1 VRTDPIP
8 DGIWTVEKFG
18 EKEGGLNFGETLTI
32 QSYRHPDKIAV
43 EDDSKRIS
51 YRELND
57 RVNRLVH
64 GFTELGLKKGDI
76 ICHLQ
81 GNTVEHFELLFAVA
95 KAGMVRMPLNPRGE
109 KSESIKL
116 VNTFEPQAFL
126 YEQEFSGVVREISPY
141 IKCPRFIFVGKTPP
155 FGSIAYDALAVQDPN
170 PEPDIEVEEGDP
182 FLIQSTSGTTGFPKA
197 ALISQGGLIRRAIIR
212 AMDLNNHSRGV
223 YLGVTALAN
232 TASLFYACSQLYL
245 GGTVILR
252 NRFDPAKTAET
263 IREKQ
268 VTHLSM
274 VPVMWEKILRLPGLK
289 AYDFRSLEI
298 AVSYGAPLHQST
310 KEKFIQD
317 LSPNL
322 FETFGITETGPIS
335 NLHPRDQLRKR
346 NCVGQ
351 PTMHTQIRIVDENG
365 RELPPKRE
373 GEIVVRTPY
382 LFMGYFRNPEATAEV
397 LRDGWFYTGDIG
409 RLDEEHYL
417 YILGRK
423 KDMIISGGYN
433 IYAEEIE
440 GILAS
445 HPKIHESAVI
455 GVPDEEWGESVKAL
469 VVLKAG
475 LDANQEEIIEFC
487 KARLAD
493 YKKPRTVEFVPTLP
507 RSGPGKIAK
516 NALREKYWAGLERK
530 VN

>member
-1 VRTDPIP
+1 MGGCEVR
-8 DGIWTVEKFG
+8 
-18 EKEGGLNFGETLTI
+18 KEGGLNFGESLTI
-32 QSYRHPDKIAV
+32 QSYRHPDKIAI
-43 EDDSKRIS
+43 EDDSKRIT

-64 GFTELGLKKGDI
+64 GFTALGLRKGDI

-95 KAGMVRMPLNPRGE
+95 KAGMVRMPLAPRGE
-109 KSESIKL
+109 KSEFIKL
-116 VNTFEPQAFL
+116 VNTFEPHAFL
-126 YEQEFSGVVREISPY
+126 YEQEFSGVVQEISPF
-141 IKCPRFIFVGKTPP
+141 IKCPRFIFVGKSSPSATVSYEEL
-155 FGSIAYDALAVQDPN
+155 GVQSPN
-170 PEPDIEVEEGDP
+170 TEPDIGVDEGDP

-252 NRFDPAKTAET
+252 NRFDPIQTAET
-263 IREKQ
+263 IREKR
-268 VTHLSM
+268 VTHLSL
-274 VPVMWEKILRLPGLK
+274 VPVMWEKILRLPGLER
-289 AYDFRSLEI
+289 YDFRSLEI

-310 KEKFIQD
+310 KEKFIQRV
-317 LSPNL
+317 SPNL

-346 NCVGQ
+346 NCVGL
-351 PTMHTQIRIVDENG
+351 PAMHTRIKIVDEND

-382 LFMGYFRNPEATAEV
+382 LFIGYFRNPEATAEV
-397 LRDGWFYTGDIG
+397 FRDGWFYTGDIG
-409 RLDEEHYL
+409 ILDEEHYL

-433 IYAEEIE
+433 IYAEELE
-440 GILAS
+440 RILAA
-445 HPKIHESAVI
+445 HPKIRESAVI

-469 VVLKAG
+469 VVLKTG
-475 LDANQEEIIEFC
+475 LDATPEEIIEFC
-487 KARLAD
+487 KARLAG
-493 YKKPRTVEFVPTLP
+493 YKKPRTVEFVPSLP

-516 NALREKYWAGLERK
+516 NTLREKYWAGLERK

>member
-1 VRTDPIP
+1 
-8 DGIWTVEKFG
+8 
-18 EKEGGLNFGETLTI
+18 LNFGESLTI
-32 QSYRHPDKIAV
+32 QSYRHPDKIAI
-43 EDDSKRIS
+43 EDDNQKIP
-51 YRELND
+51 YRELNA
-57 RVNRLVH
+57 RVNRVVN
-64 GFTELGLKKGDI
+64 GFIALGLKKGDI
-76 ICHLQ
+76 LCHLQ
-81 GNTVEHFELLFAVA
+81 GNTVEHFELLFAAA

-109 KSESIKL
+109 KSEFIKL
-116 VNTFEPQAFL
+116 VNAFEPQAFL
-126 YEQEFSGVVREISPY
+126 YEQDFSGVIREISPF
-141 IKCPRFIFVGKTPP
+141 IKCPRFIFVGKNPP
-155 FGSIAYDALAVQDPN
+155 SDSVAYEELVTQYPN
-170 PEPDIEVEEGDP
+170 GEPDIGVEEGDP
-182 FLIQSTSGTTGFPKA
+182 FLIQPTSGTTGFPKA

-232 TASLFYACSQLYL
+232 TASIFYASSQLYL

-252 NRFDPAKTAET
+252 NRFDPARTVDT

-268 VTHLSM
+268 VTHVSM
-274 VPVMWEKILRLPGLK
+274 VPVMWERILQLPGLK
-289 AYDFRSLEI
+289 KHDLRSLEI
-298 AVSYGAPLHQST
+298 AISYGAPLHQST
-310 KEKFIQD
+310 KEKFIRN

-335 NLHPRDQLRKR
+335 NLYPRDQLRKT

-351 PTMHTQIRIVDENG
+351 PTMHTRIKIVDEDG

-397 LRDGWFYTGDIG
+397 LRDGWYYTGDVG
-409 RLDEEHYL
+409 MLDEEHYL

-433 IYAEEIE
+433 IYAEELE
-440 GILAS
+440 RILAA

-475 LDANQEEIIEFC
+475 SEATQEEIIEFC
-487 KARLAD
+487 KARLAS
-493 YKKPRTVEFVPTLP
+493 YQKPRTVEFVPSLP

-516 NALREKYWAGLERK
+516 TTLREKYWAGLERK

>member
-1 VRTDPIP
+1 M
-8 DGIWTVEKFG
+8 
-18 EKEGGLNFGETLTI
+18 NFGESLAI
-32 QSYRHPDKIAV
+32 QSHRHPDKIAI
-43 EDDSKRIS
+43 EDDSKRIL
-51 YRELND
+51 YRELNA

-64 GFTELGLKKGDI
+64 GFIELGLKKGDI
-76 ICHLQ
+76 LCHLQ
-81 GNTVEHFELLFAVA
+81 GNTVEHFELLFAAA

-109 KSESIKL
+109 KAEFIKL

-126 YEQEFSGVVREISPY
+126 YEQEFSGVIREISPF
-141 IKCPRFIFVGKTPP
+141 IKCPRFILVGKDPP
-155 FGSIAYDALAVQDPN
+155 SGSVAHQELATQYPN
-170 PEPDIEVEEGDP
+170 GEPDIEVEEGDP
-182 FLIQSTSGTTGFPKA
+182 FLIQPTSGTTGFPKA
-197 ALISQGGLIRRAIIR
+197 ALLSQGGVIRRALIR

-232 TASLFYACSQLYL
+232 TASMFYGLSQLYL

-252 NRFDPAKTAET
+252 NRFDPLETVET
-263 IREKQ
+263 IHEKR
-268 VTHLSM
+268 VTNISM
-274 VPVMWEKILRLPGLK
+274 VPVMWERILRLPGIKEVDL
-289 AYDFRSLEI
+289 RSLEI
-298 AVSYGAPLHQST
+298 AISYGAPLRQST

-317 LSPNL
+317 FSPHL

-335 NLHPRDQLRKR
+335 NLHPRDQLKKR

-351 PTMHTQIRIVDENG
+351 PTMHTRIKIVDEDG

-382 LFMGYFRNPEATAEV
+382 LFMGYFRNPGATAEV
-397 LRDGWFYTGDIG
+397 LRDGWYYTGDIG

-433 IYAEEIE
+433 IYAEELE
-440 GILAS
+440 RILAA

-475 LDANQEEIIEFC
+475 SEATPEEIIEFC
-487 KARLAD
+487 KARLAN
-493 YKKPRTVEFVPTLP
+493 YQKPRTVEFVPSLP

-516 NALREKYWAGLERK
+516 NTLREKYWAGLERK